1 MATSTKPLTLTIPA
15 TCHHCGAPGSV
26 KLLTK
31 VTAADITFRWFCA
44 NCEHGWSATPSN
56 EGVSWP
62 LAG

>member
-15 TCHHCGAPGSV
+15 RCQHCDAPGSV

-31 VTAADITFRWFCA
+31 MTTADITFRWFCT
-44 NCEHGWSATPSN
+44 NCERGWSATASH